1 MKLLDLPP
9 SADYG
14 RLYFGFFDDFFH
26 YVTADHWT
34 SVLTDSGTAVVSDAV
49 GGRITLT
56 CSDGTVADNDEA
68 YIRSTAELF
77 KFADDKPIVAE
88 AQIQFAEADTNAA
101 NIMFGLM
108 DAVAANALLDNGGG
122 PKASYSGCVF
132 FKEDGQTLWS
142 CENSLAGTQQTTQ
155 LTAANS
161 LDGSAKTAGGSAF
174 QKLRIECRPKSAT
187 KADFLFWIDDVLVA
201 HHTDQT
207 ITSATEMH
215 AVLGAKNG
223 SAVNQTLVADYAF
236 AFQKR

>member
-9 SADYG
+9 TADLG

-26 YVTADHWT
+26 YVTADQWT
-34 SVLTDSGTAVVSDAV
+34 SVLTDSGSAVAGDAV

-68 YIRSTAELF
+68 YIRTTAELF

-88 AQIQFAEADTNAA
+88 ALVQFTEADTSAA
-101 NIMFGLM
+101 NILFGLM
-108 DAVAANALLDNGGG
+108 DGVAANALLDNGGG

-142 CENSLAGTQQTTQ
+142 CENSLAGAQQTTQ
-155 LTAANS
+155 LSAANS
-161 LDGSAKTAGGSAF
+161 LDGNAKTAGGASFA
-174 QKLRIECRPKSAT
+174 KLRIECRPKSTT
-187 KADFLFWIDDVLVA
+187 KADFLFFIDDVLVA
-201 HHTDQT
+201 HHVDQT
-207 ITSATEMH
+207 IASATEMH
-215 AVLGAKNG
+215 CVLGAKNG

-236 AFQKR
+236 AYQKR